1 MIYIGKVRPSIMEPP
16 IDKSIIQFF
25 SEYTPIKVDVSDDP
39 EEQKKLKTM
48 GIDGFIAGEMKALI
62 RKNENLISRDCL
74 ILDLDDVIVSEI
86 DLIDA
91 IKQKLGKFAY
101 VLYPSVSHELKGV
114 RYRLVIPLDNP
125 VNEQDYKI
133 LIYFFSNKILDGII
147 HNADQ
152 SNLTWSQIQ
161 LLPVL
166 TQFIKQEQ
174 IIIHDEEN
182 LFPVSDG
189 LGAAKRWL
197 KDYKQDTG
205 SGTSRKLYKNTSQFK
220 KGGSRYRTTT
230 TDLFESLVSDVGIG
244 NRNNRIAQLTG
255 GLLAR
260 AVDVSAVLELVQVA
274 NQHFTEPLPPKE
286 VEETFYSIAKKEL
299 GAS

>member
-1 MIYIGKVRPSIMEPP
+1 MEPP
-16 IDKSIIQFF
+16 IEQDIMQFF
-25 SEYTPIKVDVSDDP
+25 ADYKPMSVIVPDDD
-39 EEQKKLKTM
+39 EEKKKLKTT
-48 GIDGFIAGEMKALI
+48 GVDGFITGNMSALI
-62 RKNENLISRDCL
+62 RKNENVINRDSL
-74 ILDLDDVIVSEI
+74 ILDLDDVIFSESE
-86 DLIDA
+86 LIEE
-91 IKQKLGKFAY
+91 INRKFKLFDY
-101 VLYPSVSHELKGV
+101 ILYPSMSHKEQNV
-114 RYRLVIPLDNP
+114 RYRLVLPLDRP
-125 VNEQDYKI
+125 VKETEYKL
-133 LIYFFSNKILDGII
+133 LIHFFLNKVLSEVIKE
-147 HNADQ
+147 ADQ
-152 SNLTWSQIQ
+152 SNFTWSQLQ

-166 TQFIKQEQ
+166 TQHIKLEQ
-174 IIIHDEEN
+174 IIISNGEKR
-182 LFPVSDG
+182 FPVDDG
-189 LGAAKRWL
+189 IKTATNWL
-197 KDYKQDTG
+197 NASKKQ
-205 SGTSRKLYKNTSQFK
+205 SSHKYKNVQKYK